1 MKSMISE
8 AISAIKHW
16 WLILILGIFL
26 VLGGIWVIQTPLQS
40 YLALSILFIVLLL
53 VNGTF
58 QIIFSLSNRRE
69 LPGWGWYLSG
79 GILEFLIGV
88 YLLSYPAISMTVLPF
103 VVGFWLIFRGISVIA
118 YSTELKAGGVR
129 GWGWLM
135 VFGILLTIFSFL
147 IIMNPVIGAV
157 YLVIWTA
164 FSLIF
169 MGISYIMLAF
179 KLKKIKSKALDVL
192 EEYKND
198 SIAFINEMKQ
208 LLEENMKDIPDDVA
222 DKLKARF
229 DEYEKNI
236 RKKTK

>member
-16 WLILILGIFL
+16 WLILILGILL
-26 VLGGIWVIQTPLQS
+26 VLGGIWVVRTPLQS
-40 YLALSILFIVLLL
+40 YLALSILFVVLLL

-58 QIIFSLSNRRE
+58 QIIFSLSNRHK

-88 YLLSYPAISMTVLPF
+88 YLMSYPAISMTVLPF

-135 VFGILLTIFSFL
+135 VLGILLTIFSFL

-157 YLVIWTA
+157 YLVFWTA

-169 MGISYIMLAF
+169 MGISYIMFSL
-179 KLKKIKSKALDVL
+179 KLREVKTKLPDVVEETKEGLEELKKSVMEHLNDVDPAIK
-192 EEYKND
+192 
-198 SIAFINEMKQ
+198 
-208 LLEENMKDIPDDVA
+208 
-222 DKLKARF
+222 DKVGKMF
-229 DEYEKNI
+229 DEY
-236 RKKTK
+236 R